1 MLFLITNHSE
11 KGTPEREISGY
22 RCEFDWQRRRV
33 PSEREHAGGR
43 LSSEERELQVEQL
56 LDIVL
61 RHRIR
66 HRHLGGLLFYH
77 PFDTTVVAVS
87 LLFEAL

>member
-56 LDIVL
+56 LGTVL
-61 RHRIR
+61 RRRVSHRR
-66 HRHLGGLLFYH
+66 LGGLL
-77 PFDTTVVAVS
+77 
-87 LLFEAL
+87 L